1 MLAGNPLALVRVG
14 GAVLALPAGG
24 ALAAVLAL
32 PHPAVHPQAV
42 VSVDL
47 AVPALQH
54 SCGTW
59 RAAGASVPGH
69 QVGAGPPVQTGDE
82 LAALVSIALA
92 ARALPA
98 RHALQSDHWAWP
110 SRAAPPI
117 RSSSLAAS
125 MTHYSYKV
133 TRCISGGESISIV
146 TEFHL
151 FSFLSSAN

>member
-59 RAAGASVPGH
+59 
-69 QVGAGPPVQTGDE
+69 
-82 LAALVSIALA
+82 LVIFNPNP
-92 ARALPA
+92 RC
-98 RHALQSDHWAWP
+98 
-110 SRAAPPI
+110 
-117 RSSSLAAS
+117 
-125 MTHYSYKV
+125 TKV
-133 TRCISGGESISIV
+133 NS
-146 TEFHL
+146 
-151 FSFLSSAN
+151 